1 MGYLEDPMWDV
12 WHPMWDVKH
21 PMRDLGQDRLTWDV
35 QDPMGDRHFLQCG
48 EKTLFVIFVKVFYT
62 KVYFKSTYGGP
73 FWRKIL

>member
-35 QDPMGDRHFLQCG
+35 QHPMEDRHFLQCMIHVAV
-48 EKTLFVIFVKVFYT
+48 EISYLESVTI
-62 KVYFKSTYGGP
+62 SS
-73 FWRKIL
+73 

>member
-48 EKTLFVIFVKVFYT
+48 FATSNVVVSVRQPIIY
-62 KVYFKSTYGGP
+62 
-73 FWRKIL
+73 

>member
-35 QDPMGDRHFLQCG
+35 QDPMGDRHFLQCSLRISLLVSY
-48 EKTLFVIFVKVFYT
+48 KMKLCYIYN
-62 KVYFKSTYGGP
+62 
-73 FWRKIL
+73 L

>member
-35 QDPMGDRHFLQCG
+35 QHPMEDRHFLQC
-48 EKTLFVIFVKVFYT
+48 TL
-62 KVYFKSTYGGP
+62 
-73 FWRKIL
+73 

>member
-35 QDPMGDRHFLQCG
+35 QDPMGDWHFLQCSF
-48 EKTLFVIFVKVFYT
+48 FVPIV
-62 KVYFKSTYGGP
+62 
-73 FWRKIL
+73 

>member
-35 QDPMGDRHFLQCG
+35 QDPMGYRHFLQCR
-48 EKTLFVIFVKVFYT
+48 L
-62 KVYFKSTYGGP
+62 
-73 FWRKIL
+73 